1 MTDYHDEHGIYG
13 DPESDEY
20 HKMFGI
26 PILPV
31 DPYKESDSFKA
42 RKREFERT
50 WPTERWIIIPLY
62 GGIAIF
68 VLLKLFD
75 KI

>member
-1 MTDYHDEHGIYG
+1 MNT
-13 DPESDEY
+13 ESTT
-20 HKMFGI
+20 HPKRMSTKKMYGI
-26 PILPV
+26 PVPV
-31 DPYKESDSFKA
+31 DPYKKSDSFKA

-62 GGIAIF
+62 GGIAIY
-68 VLLKLFD
+68 VLLKILD